1 MAAKMIVGPTR
12 RAADRR
18 TPERLAENAPDHTA
32 GDRADGT
39 GYDEPGSCSRG
50 SANPVGACVRRG
62 HGDNGQHIRCQDET
76 PHPRH
81 PAFTTNRRRKPSLG
95 HGSGMRERFHKFV
108 ANVRRLCG
116 LKGGSVR

>member
-39 GYDEPGSCSRG
+39 GDDEPG
-50 SANPVGACVRRG
+50 SANPVGARVRRG
-62 HGDNGQHIRCQDET
+62 HCDNGQHIRRQDEI